1 MAYMNK
7 HKSIIAIMISA
18 ALFGCV
24 LTGCNK
30 SNSNN
35 YTNESSESVEDTDLS
50 AEKTDKISGNYNIS
64 SFMTIDLKG
73 ANPNISINITKLS
86 DSTISNYIEYM
97 KVKDKTASGYKT
109 GDKVDILIK
118 FKNNVDISELSL
130 ADCSVDS
137 NTNICT
143 YNLTIDESKSI
154 GTYVT
159 GSDFLFANNELD
171 EVCNTYAKTISTKI
185 IGSTWGSNK
194 EIQRVKG
201 YKLLQSYYA
210 INSKVSAD
218 DSVNLG
224 KETSRACNAVN
235 SLFKEYKYDIV
246 YADGTERAVCT
257 FLILPNIYKTS
268 SGAYKLLDTNKIY
281 NVGAFN
287 SGEEADILSQFGSLS
302 ISKIDSNMNVNN

>member
-1 MAYMNK
+1 MACMDK
-7 HKSIIAIMISA
+7 CKSIIAILISTA
-18 ALFGCV
+18 MFVCL

-35 YTNESSESVEDTDLS
+35 DKNESSESVGDTDLS
-50 AEKTDKISGNYNIS
+50 DEKTDKISGNYNIS

-73 ANPNISINITKLS
+73 VNPNISIDIAKLS
-86 DSTISNYIEYM
+86 DSTISNYIEYIN
-97 KVKDKTASGYKT
+97 VKDKVASGYKT
-109 GDKVDILIK
+109 GDRVDILIK
-118 FKNNVDISELSL
+118 FKNEVDISELSL

-143 YNLTIDESKSI
+143 YTLTIDKSV

-171 EVCNTYAKTISTKI
+171 EICDTYAKTISTKI
-185 IGSTWGSNK
+185 IGNTWGSNK

-210 INSKVSAD
+210 TNSKVNAD
-218 DSVNLG
+218 DSVSLG
-224 KETSRACNAVN
+224 KETSRACKAVN
-235 SLFKEYKYDIV
+235 SLFKEYAYDIV
-246 YADGTERAVCT
+246 YTDGTEKTVCT

-268 SGAYKLLDTNKIY
+268 SGTYKLLDTNKIY

-287 SGEEADILSQFGSLS
+287 SGEEADILNQFGSLS
-302 ISKIDSNMNVNN
+302 ISKIDGNINVNN